1 LLGKRLKDE
10 QERLK
15 KDSLLKIQANLT
27 LKKTGDLFQ
36 MKKVI
41 VLSTV
46 LGLGALGMACGDAAP
61 ANNAANAN
69 KTNTNAVVT
78 NTNTAA
84 NTSVSNAAANAANT
98 VANAAANAANAVAN
112 AANTAANKVANAAN
126 ANHSNTNK

>member
-1 LLGKRLKDE
+1 MKEGQKGS
-10 QERLK
+10 K
-15 KDSLLKIQANLT
+15 KD
-27 LKKTGDLFQ
+27 GLFKDSSKLNFEEDRRLVLE

-69 KTNTNAVVT
+69 RTNTNVTVT
-78 NTNTAA
+78 NANAA
-84 NTSVSNAAANAANT
+84 NAAANAANT

-112 AANTAANKVANAAN
+112 AANSAANAAKPANTTSNTAN
-126 ANHSNTNK
+126 ANKPANAKP